1 MENLDFVLWMIF
13 YPLSTIISDYISHL
27 KKPNKVYEESTEII
41 YSLFC
46 VFLWFYVGYLL
57 Y

>member
-13 YPLSTIISDYISHL
+13 YPLSTSISDYISHL

-41 YSLFC
+41 YSWFC